1 MYSFILQQGRTTS
14 APTPKN
20 PTSNNFIAFQQ
31 SQWWTNEGFKLQRL
45 ARAHTPLG
53 SGSLK
58 NTPQSKHPPGLTKS
72 DPDLAVGKSN
82 LVFFVVVV
90 SSPTS
95 QGLQL
100 FFPLQHPSPA
110 SRLSHKHSCSSPFHG
125 SATPPP
131 QPSRTWR
138 RMKHGDPHPQPLP
151 GPPPASRAVRN
162 PRRHLE
168 INTH

>member
-110 SRLSHKHSCSSPFHG
+110 SRLSHKHSCSSPFHC

-131 QPSRTWR
+131 PTFPDLEENEARRPSPAAPPGPSPSLPCRPQPSQA
-138 RMKHGDPHPQPLP
+138 P
-151 GPPPASRAVRN
+151 
-162 PRRHLE
+162 
-168 INTH
+168 